1 MAQSVLFIVIVA
13 ALLINTL
20 LYCSSESVYCVTPTA
35 TSCSSCSYNS
45 IHCATL
51 SGYAQEAEM
60 FFTSNTTLVFLPG
73 NHTLDRNITVA
84 NVARLTIYGTS
95 SSDDI
100 ATVVRNGSVDFRFT
114 NMVDFNIYSSAFT
127 SYNRSW
133 SYGSHPASNSALLL
147 QYITYVELVNCSFYD
162 NFGSGLTV
170 RNTNITLTNIKF
182 THNHC
187 GCSESFSESFSEGCR
202 LGCAITAFNSHLS
215 FTGNTTF
222 LKNYMC
228 NNLRAS
234 REGAGAILAV
244 ASTLEFRGIN
254 NFVNNVNAGGHAVG
268 VGGAIYITNN
278 AVRAFIGA
286 NNFINNSADNGGGAI
301 YSLKRTVLN
310 FTGINNFIGNH
321 ANSGNGGAVYTSR
334 NIVLIFNGANN
345 FINNSGNFGGVI
357 FAGGKISLTFIGT
370 SYFSNNS
377 ANFGGAIGTV
387 VKVVL
392 TFNGTNNF
400 TGNSANS
407 SGGAI
412 YASRNVLVTFTGTNN
427 FSSNHVHSGGGG
439 AIYTQHNG
447 ILTINGTNN
456 FISNHVNNSGGAIY
470 TSSNVVLTITG
481 TNTFTNNSAE
491 IGGVMFAGINT
502 LLTLIGTNCFSKNTA
517 GLNGGAICVDINV
530 KLTFNGANNF
540 MYNSA
545 VSFGGAI
552 DTSYRADND
561 VLTFI
566 GTNNFIGNS
575 GHSGGAISINNAVFI
590 FTGSN
595 NFINNSANRY
605 SGGAIY
611 TSFSGNAVLIF
622 SGTNNFTIVTLQMMM
637 VVQSLLKPML
647 YLPSVESTILSAT
660 LQSKVEPSQRIVTVH

>member
-1 MAQSVLFIVIVA
+1 MAQ
-13 ALLINTL
+13 
-20 LYCSSESVYCVTPTA
+20 
-35 TSCSSCSYNS
+35 
-45 IHCATL
+45 
-51 SGYAQEAEM
+51 
-60 FFTSNTTLVFLPG
+60 
-73 NHTLDRNITVA
+73 
-84 NVARLTIYGTS
+84 
-95 SSDDI
+95 
-100 ATVVRNGSVDFRFT
+100 
-114 NMVDFNIYSSAFT
+114 
-127 SYNRSW
+127 
-133 SYGSHPASNSALLL
+133 
-147 QYITYVELVNCSFYD
+147 
-162 NFGSGLTV
+162 
-170 RNTNITLTNIKF
+170 
-182 THNHC
+182 
-187 GCSESFSESFSEGCR
+187 
-202 LGCAITAFNSHLS
+202 
-215 FTGNTTF
+215 
-222 LKNYMC
+222 
-228 NNLRAS
+228 
-234 REGAGAILAV
+234 
-244 ASTLEFRGIN
+244 
-254 NFVNNVNAGGHAVG
+254 
-268 VGGAIYITNN
+268 
-278 AVRAFIGA
+278 
-286 NNFINNSADNGGGAI
+286 
-301 YSLKRTVLN
+301 
-310 FTGINNFIGNH
+310 
-321 ANSGNGGAVYTSR
+321 
-334 NIVLIFNGANN
+334 NN

-392 TFNGTNNF
+392 TFNGTKNF
-400 TGNSANS
+400 TSNSANS

-427 FSSNHVHSGGGG
+427 FSSNHVHSGGSG
-439 AIYTQHNG
+439 AIFTRHNG

-502 LLTLIGTNCFSKNTA
+502 LLTFIGTNCFSKNTA

-575 GHSGGAISINNAVFI
+575 GYSGGAISINNAVFT

-622 SGTNNFTIVTLQMMM
+622 SGTNNFTNNSANDDGGAIFAKTKVILTFSGINNFISNSAKQGGAISANRNSTLTF
-637 VVQSLLKPML
+637 SGSISFTNNGNDINIYNEDNGDSTGGAIYLALNSML
-647 YLPSVESTILSAT
+647 SILPHTTVYWEQNYATLGGAIYIADNNPFIYCTAIAAYVPQEECFFQLPSQNLSIGNDVQLVFKNNSADAAGSVLYGGAVDNCKLTGLDSHSSGEVFDMLVHIEDDTDYNTTSNISSDPLHMCLCKNNLPHCSMSHSVTYRVYPGETFQVSVVAAGQRDGVVSSNVRTINSIDVHLLDYQYLQETNNTCTKLNYTVFSLSQSVIIE
-660 LQSKVEPSQRIVTVH
+660 LQPEGTPCSRYYDGALSFSVNLNQTCPLGFNISELERSCL